1 MLRVCS
7 LTLAAPLI
15 ALPLATWETEP
26 VLTDAELLLAF
37 KSSFSNGEKVLTSW
51 SGVEPCG
58 GQWLGITCTDGLVT
72 TIDLSGR
79 TLEGAIPATG
89 WQLPASL
96 EGLNLNNNAIR
107 SVLPATWQLPAL
119 RRLELGGNKLHGPIP
134 ATLSLPPQLKHL
146 QLCCNELSGTLP
158 ASLALPTTLFE
169 LDLDNNM
176 LSGSVPA
183 EWQLPS
189 GLFLL
194 NLQQNALQ
202 GSLPAWPDLHNLNV
216 AIQPGNPQMCGEV
229 PVAPKYGTWKANTT
243 PYPPAEFSPC
253 SEGIL
258 SQLLSGTSNNGDFI
272 GTWCAAVICLVAAG
286 FLSRRMLQRWKPTM
300 RRSLQRFL
308 RTSKASH

>member
-1 MLRVCS
+1 MITRYFS
-7 LTLAAPLI
+7 QRLAAPCLVNILLNTACQHLI
-15 ALPLATWETEP
+15 AKHCMMTTY
-26 VLTDAELLLAF
+26 EL
-37 KSSFSNGEKVLTSW
+37 SCCS
-51 SGVEPCG
+51 
-58 GQWLGITCTDGLVT
+58 
-72 TIDLSGR
+72 DLSGR

-202 GSLPAWPDLHNLNV
+202 G
-216 AIQPGNPQMCGEV
+216 GRCE
-229 PVAPKYGTWKANTT
+229 
-243 PYPPAEFSPC
+243 C
-253 SEGIL
+253 
-258 SQLLSGTSNNGDFI
+258 
-272 GTWCAAVICLVAAG
+272 C
-286 FLSRRMLQRWKPTM
+286 
-300 RRSLQRFL
+300 
-308 RTSKASH
+308 